1 MVWWRLYNL
10 RWGVLCLCTDVMSF
24 YALFSILITS
34 SDNTRTD
41 CLRLI
46 CRTKMMLE
54 QLNSDMCK
62 WQLQIFNAQA
72 TYKSVCAIREH
83 YLDNNAVILHV
94 LSSIHVCV
102 HDFTLV
108 QQKVMFSKNS
118 RVHVHRNFNR
128 VSGPILGKMFSWFWH
143 KSMLLKKN
151 LNPDLNCSIMHMN
164 GLG

>member
-10 RWGVLCLCTDVMSF
+10 RWGVFCLCTDVMSF

-46 CRTKMMLE
+46 CRTK
-54 QLNSDMCK
+54 LNSDMCK

-72 TYKSVCAIREH
+72 TCKSVCAIKEH
-83 YLDNNAVILHV
+83 CLDNNAVILHV

-118 RVHVHRNFNR
+118 RVHVHRNLNR
-128 VSGPILGKMFSWFWH
+128 VSGPILGKMLSWFWH
-143 KSMLLKKN
+143 KAMLLKKN
-151 LNPDLNCSIMHMN
+151 LNPDLNRSIMHMN